1 VKVLYYLDTSTSI
14 NWGSQ
19 ATSAGMR
26 QLIENNHPE
35 AEFIPYTF
43 APLPLKLFPFLRI
56 IADKMLLCNI
66 RKNNLHKVKSILS
79 WYGIDQNIYN
89 QYDVVCFNGEGA
101 MHDQSGH
108 FFRMLASLYAFKANG
123 KKVISMNQ
131 TIDVKP
137 GSLHAAMLQAVYPQL
152 DAVLVREPLSHR
164 LLNQLNIPNTVLGD
178 AAYALPRLSE
188 EEIEQHF
195 RTFNIDTGFIALTA
209 SSILDR
215 NARSIATMEKIIRAL
230 KPLGRRIVFLAN
242 TKTDLYLAKKI
253 AQSYHIQIISYKDAQ
268 YKQAMAIIAKADLLV
283 GGRQHPNIFAAIY
296 QTPFIGLAGNTHKMQ
311 GVMELLNY
319 PIQSKN
325 WDISETDLR
334 TCARDILDGKID
346 FSAVTVPIVAQLT
359 LY

>member
-1 VKVLYYLDTSTSI
+1 
-14 NWGSQ
+14 
-19 ATSAGMR
+19 
-26 QLIENNHPE
+26 
-35 AEFIPYTF
+35 
-43 APLPLKLFPFLRI
+43 
-56 IADKMLLCNI
+56 
-66 RKNNLHKVKSILS
+66 
-79 WYGIDQNIYN
+79 
-89 QYDVVCFNGEGA
+89 

-195 RTFNIDTGFIALTA
+195 RTFDIDTGFIALTA

-242 TKTDLYLAKKI
+242 TKTDLYLEKK
-253 AQSYHIQIISYKDAQ
+253 SRNLIIFRSSATKMRNTN
-268 YKQAMAIIAKADLLV
+268 KQWRSLQKL
-283 GGRQHPNIFAAIY
+283 IFSSEVVNTLTFLP
-296 QTPFIGLAGNTHKMQ
+296 QFIK
-311 GVMELLNY
+311 
-319 PIQSKN
+319 
-325 WDISETDLR
+325 LR
-334 TCARDILDGKID
+334 SSD
-346 FSAVTVPIVAQLT
+346 
-359 LY
+359 